1 MLAHMASRITP
12 AHWAMMAQTFIAGTS
27 FSFARTASIEFN
39 PFVLAFLRL
48 TGSALIFGV
57 LFFSRGGLNG
67 VRPTASEW
75 IRLFA
80 LAFVGITSG
89 QFLFLYG
96 LKFTTPASSAV
107 LYAMTPLWVLLI
119 SVMISQSE
127 RLTKRKLFAI
137 AMAISGGLTALFG
150 SGKTIDFAENAWLG
164 NFITLGAVWCWA
176 SYLAFGKK
184 ILVNYDAIQGTALM
198 MMLGALMFFPI
209 GIAPTLSCEWSMIS
223 SGAWFGEGTVLKNET
238 RRYDTIALRD
248 TRLALMDR
256 VTFMWLMDNSVAFNR
271 FMVGQLNE
279 RLGQFMALLEYG
291 RMLDPTARIAR
302 TVASMFNPIL
312 YPDLNRY
319 LDITQE
325 ELGAISGISRQ
336 NANKSLKALEKEGL
350 LRLEYGGVTILDLDR
365 LRSYGD

>member
-223 SGAWFGEGTVLKNET
+223 SGAWFGVFWVTVLGSVVAYGLISFALSKLTPSQISVFMNAQPA
-238 RRYDTIALRD
+238 IAASVSMIFFGEPFSLLLVLGG
-248 TRLALMDR
+248 TLA
-256 VTFMWLMDNSVAFNR
+256 VTGIVML
-271 FMVGQLNE
+271 QQE
-279 RLGQFMALLEYG
+279 R
-291 RMLDPTARIAR
+291 
-302 TVASMFNPIL
+302 
-312 YPDLNRY
+312 
-319 LDITQE
+319 
-325 ELGAISGISRQ
+325 
-336 NANKSLKALEKEGL
+336 
-350 LRLEYGGVTILDLDR
+350 
-365 LRSYGD
+365 